1 MYLERQKMVC
11 YKQLTE
17 FAINRDMIF
26 HKVYVDDEILNKY
39 RFCNIRRRDDRVT
52 QWLLK
57 NYYTNNVGDVWFKAL
72 IARTFNWPPT
82 LKYLMERDA
91 IPHRVEEFDVPYFT
105 ESLLHLEDKGVK
117 IFNGAYVLFPTNYP
131 GSKCVNIPKYILQP
145 TEKIADKVRCAIE
158 WDSIEETTKALAS
171 SWGIKTF
178 IAGQVSADL
187 TYLMGELN
195 HAKDMYTWAPMGPGS
210 IKGLNRLYQRDSKY
224 VIKEDQFVSELIQ
237 TRGELIKANSLFDD
251 LTLHDVQNVF
261 CEFSKYMR
269 TKDGLG
275 KPKQLYKP
283 TKEF

>member
-1 MYLERQKMVC
+1 MTSYDE
-11 YKQLTE
+11 LTDFSVKRE
-17 FAINRDMIF
+17 MIRLGF
-26 HKVYVDDEILNKY
+26 HVFDDILNKY

-91 IPHRVEEFDVPYFT
+91 IPHRVEEFDLKYFT
-105 ESLLHLEDKGVK
+105 ESLLHLEAKGDK
-117 IFNGAYVLFPTNYP
+117 IFNGAYVLFPTNYS
-131 GSKCVNIPKYILQP
+131 GSKCVNIPKYILAP
-145 TEKIADKVRCAIE
+145 TIDVADKVRCGIE
-158 WDSIEETTKALAS
+158 WDSIEDTTKALAS

-187 TYLMGELN
+187 SYLMGEL
-195 HAKDMYTWAPMGPGS
+195 HQAKDLYTWAPIGPGS
-210 IKGLNRLYQRDSKY
+210 TKGLNRLHNRNATHA
-224 VIKEDQFVSELIQ
+224 IKQDQFNAELIEV
-237 TRGELIKANSLFDD
+237 RERLMKANLCFDD
-251 LTLHDVQNVF
+251 LTLHDVQNVM
-261 CEFSKYMR
+261 CEYSKYMR
-269 TKDGLG
+269 TKDGVG